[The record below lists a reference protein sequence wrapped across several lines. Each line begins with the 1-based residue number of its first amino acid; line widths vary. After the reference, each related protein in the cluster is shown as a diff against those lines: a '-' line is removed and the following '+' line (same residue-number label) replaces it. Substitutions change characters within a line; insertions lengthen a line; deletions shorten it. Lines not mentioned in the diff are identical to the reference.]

1 MKPPA
6 VAADA
11 AEVAQLDA
19 LVAEFFS
26 CFDNRDGRKPAA
38 ASMTGLFAETA
49 AISVHK
55 AAALELY
62 SPGEFAAP
70 RVQLLTGGTLVGF
83 HEWEVQGSTRVL
95 GPVATRVS
103 SYAKAGCLDGV
114 DFTGTGTKV
123 FQFVKRAG
131 RWRIL
136 HSPGS
141 TAPKATRTS
150 AAQPLPAAFL
160 SGARSAPSVPCPTV
174 HRAG

>member
-136 HSPGS
+136 ALSWFDSPEGD
-141 TAPKATRTS
+141 AD
-150 AAQPLPAAFL
+150 
-160 SGARSAPSVPCPTV
+160 
-174 HRAG
+174 